1 MVPIVAVLAQRC
13 ISFPLSFFDQLYPQ
27 RLMQFPWS
35 KLPALDETV
44 AADPLFYVGFV
55 ACFGW
60 WWVLL
65 GRPAFATK

>member
-1 MVPIVAVLAQRC
+1 
-13 ISFPLSFFDQLYPQ
+13 
-27 RLMQFPWS
+27 MQFPWS